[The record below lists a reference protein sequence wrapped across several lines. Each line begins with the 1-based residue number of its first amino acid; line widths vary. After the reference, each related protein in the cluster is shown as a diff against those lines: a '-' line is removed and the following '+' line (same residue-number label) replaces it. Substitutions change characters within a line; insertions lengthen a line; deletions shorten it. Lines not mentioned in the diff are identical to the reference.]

1 MLTVL
6 FFRGITLD
14 GALDGIKFYLK
25 PDFSKLVEPQVIIKN
40 ELERLELND
49 NFRFYFCI

>member
-14 GALDGIKFYLK
+14 GASDGIKFYLK
-25 PDFSKLVEPQVIIKN
+25 PDFSKLIEPQVNDKN
-40 ELERLELND
+40 FKLYD
-49 NFRFYFCI
+49 NLMNNLYNTWV